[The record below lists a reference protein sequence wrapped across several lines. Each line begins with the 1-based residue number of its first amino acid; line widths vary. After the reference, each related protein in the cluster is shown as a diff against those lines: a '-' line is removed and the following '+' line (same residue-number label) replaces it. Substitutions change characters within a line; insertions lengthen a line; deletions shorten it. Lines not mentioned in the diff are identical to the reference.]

1 VGELDMANAKAEKK
15 ALDVIW
21 LILLLAVPVTV
32 IVTSMSEGQLK
43 TYLVPL
49 VIGCVVIPL
58 MVWQILRDLFSK
70 RERNLVGLDALAEGA
85 LALQK
90 TLSEQERDGKAVQES
105 APAIREALPL
115 RLIKQK
121 EVGVCIELLF
131 LIVLVWLF
139 GFLIAAPVSVF
150 SYAKLRGERWLVAF
164 GVALGIFVV
173 LFIFKFAFRLQLYK
187 GLLFL

>member
-1 VGELDMANAKAEKK
+1 MAERNAEGKG
-15 ALDVIW
+15 LDVIW
-21 LILLLAVPVTV
+21 LIILLAVPVIV
-32 IVTSMSEGQLK
+32 IVTSLAEDQPR

-49 VIGCVVIPL
+49 VIGCAVIPL
-58 MVWQILRDLFSK
+58 MVWQIMRDLFSK
-70 RERNLVGLDALAEGA
+70 KERNLVGLDALAEGA

-90 TLSEQERDGKAVQES
+90 TLSEQEKDGEAVQES
-105 APAIREALPL
+105 APAMREALPL
-115 RLIKQK
+115 RLIKQE
-121 EVGVCIELLF
+121 EVGACIELLF

-164 GVALGIFVV
+164 GVALGIFVL
-173 LFIFKFAFRLQLYK
+173 LFILKFAFRLQLYK

>member
-1 VGELDMANAKAEKK
+1 MAKRKAERKG
-15 ALDVIW
+15 LDVIW
-21 LILLLAVPVTV
+21 LILLLAVPVIV
-32 IVTSMSEGQLK
+32 IVTSMAEDQPR

-49 VIGCVVIPL
+49 VIGCAVIPL

-70 RERNLVGLDALAEGA
+70 KERTLVGLDALAEGA

-90 TLSEQERDGKAVQES
+90 TLAEQGKGGEAVQES
-105 APAIREALPL
+105 APALREALPL
-115 RLIKQK
+115 RLIKQE
-121 EVGVCIELLF
+121 EVGACVELLF

-150 SYAKLRGERWLVAF
+150 SYAKLRGERWFMATE
-164 GVALGIFVV
+164 VALGIFAL
-173 LFIFKFAFRLQLYK
+173 LFILKYAFGLQLYK